1 MISMDRKLILL
12 VFVVIVISGCASH
25 KFLPEPENIGV
36 NEYGAYIRLNRTGLL
51 PDVFG
56 ELIAIDSSQLIIL
69 SRDSS
74 ACVTVPIEQIKSFN
88 IKYARWSQYGWTI
101 GVGAILPVVHGWYSF
116 ISLPVHYTVTIISTV
131 SSRKTYGYNNKEIS
145 LDELRMFARFPQ
157 GLPPNV
163 DIGLIK

>member
-1 MISMDRKLILL
+1 MSNKSIVAIV
-12 VFVVIVISGCASH
+12 VFVVLVVSSCASH
-25 KFLPEPENIGV
+25 KFLPEPENIDV

-74 ACVTVPIEQIKSFN
+74 KCITVPIEQIHSFN
-88 IKYARWSQYGWTI
+88 IKYAKWRQYGWTI
-101 GVGAILPVVHGWYSF
+101 GVGGLLPAVHGWYSF
-116 ISLPVHYTVTIISTV
+116 ISLPVHFTVTIIATV

-145 LDELRMFARFPQ
+145 LNELRMFARFPQ

-163 DIGLIK
+163 DVTLIK